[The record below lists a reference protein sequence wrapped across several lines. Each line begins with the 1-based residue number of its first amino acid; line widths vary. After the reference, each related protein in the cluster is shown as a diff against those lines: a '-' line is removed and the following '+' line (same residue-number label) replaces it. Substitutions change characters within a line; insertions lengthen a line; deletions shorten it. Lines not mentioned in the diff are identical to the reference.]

1 MNRKPVIAVTGSDGG
16 GRWMWWFN
24 SFSLWLAGAKA
35 LRMTPERDVDLDR
48 VDALLVGGGDDIDAE
63 LYGGEIRPSIRID
76 RARDAME
83 LKAIEAAEKRSLP
96 ILGVCRGAQI
106 LNVAYGGSLHVDIY
120 EAYGDIPRL
129 RTPLP
134 RKWVNIHE
142 KTRLCQVLDCLR
154 CRVNAIHHQAV
165 DRLGN
170 GLRVAAVDD
179 HGVVQGLEHGEAEFV
194 LGVQWHPEFL
204 FLHRPQ
210 RRLYRRLVA
219 AASAHA
225 AERETPGGA

>member
-1 MNRKPVIAVTGSDGG
+1 MTRRPVIAVTGSDGG

-24 SFSLWLAGAKA
+24 RFSLWLAGASA
-35 LRMTPERDVDLDR
+35 LRMTPERDVDLSA
-48 VDALLVGGGDDIDAE
+48 VDAILVGGGDDIDAE

-83 LKAIEAAEKRSLP
+83 IKAIEQAERLRLP

-106 LNVAYGGSLHVDIY
+106 LNVAYGGTLHADIY

-134 RKWVNIHE
+134 RKWVNIPE
-142 KTRLCQVLDCLR
+142 DTRLSGVLNCLR

-165 DRLGN
+165 DRLGE
-170 GLRVAAVDD
+170 GLQVAARDD
-179 HGVVQGLEHGEAEFV
+179 HGVVQGLEQTGEHFV
-194 LGVQWHPEFL
+194 FGVQWHPEFL

-210 RRLYRRLVA
+210 RRLYRQFVA
-219 AASAHA
+219 AAEGHALAH
-225 AERETPGGA
+225 ERPETA

>member
-1 MNRKPVIAVTGSDGG
+1 MKSKPVIAVTGSDGG
-16 GRWMWWFN
+16 GRWMWLFN
-24 SFSLWLAGAKA
+24 RFSLWLAGASA
-35 LRMTPERDVDLDR
+35 LRMTPERHVDMDR
-48 VDALLVGGGDDIDAE
+48 VDALLVGGGDDIDAQI
-63 LYGGEIRPSIRID
+63 YGGEIRPSIRID
-76 RARDAME
+76 RARDVME
-83 LKAIEAAEKRSLP
+83 LKAIEAAEHRRLP

-106 LNVAYGGSLHVDIY
+106 LNVAYGGTLFADIY
-120 EAYGDIPRL
+120 EAYGDVPRM

-142 KTRLCQVLDCLR
+142 ATRLCRVLDCLR

-165 DRLGN
+165 DRLGD

-179 HGVVQGLEHGEAEFV
+179 HGVVQGLEHSEADFV

-210 RRLYRRLVA
+210 RRLYRQLVE
-219 AASAHA
+219 AASAY
-225 AERETPGGA
+225 AEVRNRSRTP